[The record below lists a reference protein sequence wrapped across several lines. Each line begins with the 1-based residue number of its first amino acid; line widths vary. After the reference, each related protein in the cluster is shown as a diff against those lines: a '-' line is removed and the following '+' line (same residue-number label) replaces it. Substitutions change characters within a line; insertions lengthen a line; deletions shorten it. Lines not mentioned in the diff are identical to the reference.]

1 MERLFSPVRMVSISD
16 NLKERA
22 LEMKY
27 IGDLSDLGNEIG
39 VVIGKSYLDMS
50 DEEINLFVM
59 GFKHGVSLTKNTN

>member
-39 VVIGKSYLDMS
+39 IVVGNLYLNMNQ
-50 DEEINLFVM
+50 EEIDLFVS
-59 GFKHGVSLTKNTN
+59 GFKHGVSLTKNSD